1 MDLTG
6 LILFCSMILRNF
18 ITFLVRCSVGIGI
31 VCCQVLEK
39 EIKTLVRDNPEVTHF
54 EVMEWGL
61 HVQPDRLL
69 AVVSEQIRKMEDQ
82 VEAVVLGYGR
92 CQAMDRLPSDFR
104 VPIFRPE
111 AEDCLGV
118 LLGQERYDREIRKE
132 AGTWFFSRGWTEMGM
147 DFIFHELQVN
157 RMAEKGLDPLKIA
170 HRMLKDFTRGLY
182 IETGLEEDQRLWPK
196 ALDISR
202 EFHWRLERT
211 TGSLHLLKQTI
222 EKALKEQ
229 NRYFQK

>member
-1 MDLTG
+1 M
-6 LILFCSMILRNF
+6 
-18 ITFLVRCSVGIGI
+18 GIGI
-31 VCCQVLEK
+31 ITCQVLEK
-39 EIKTLVRDNPEVTHF
+39 EIKSLVKSNPEVSHF

-69 AVVSEQIRKMEDQ
+69 AAVSGQIQQMEKE

-92 CQAMDRLPSDFR
+92 CQAMDRLPVDFK

-118 LLGQERYDREIRKE
+118 LLGQERYEQEIRKE
-132 AGTWFFSRGWTEMGM
+132 VGTWFFSRGWTEMGM

-157 RMAEKGLDPLKIA
+157 RLAEKGLDPLKIA

-182 IETGLEEDQRLWPK
+182 IETGLEDDQRLWPK
-196 ALDISR
+196 ALDIAE
-202 EFHWRLERT
+202 EFNLRLERT
-211 TGSLHLLKQTI
+211 TGSLNLLKQTI

-229 NRYFQK
+229 NKH

>member
-1 MDLTG
+1 M
-6 LILFCSMILRNF
+6 
-18 ITFLVRCSVGIGI
+18 GIGI
-31 VCCQVLEK
+31 ITCQVLEK

-69 AVVSEQIRKMEDQ
+69 AAVSGEIRLIEKE

-92 CQAMDRLPSDFR
+92 CQAMDRLPVDFK

-111 AEDCLGV
+111 AEDCIGV
-118 LLGQERYDREIRKE
+118 LLGQGQYEQEIRKE

-147 DFIFHELQVN
+147 DFIFHELQIN
-157 RMAEKGLDPLKIA
+157 RLAEKGLDPLKIA

-182 IETGLEEDQRLWPK
+182 IETGLEDDLRLWPK
-196 ALDISR
+196 ALEISE
-202 EFHWRLERT
+202 EFHLRLERT
-211 TGSLHLLKQTI
+211 TGSLSLLKQTI
-222 EKALKEQ
+222 EKALAGL
-229 NRYFQK
+229 NRF

>member
-1 MDLTG
+1 
-6 LILFCSMILRNF
+6 
-18 ITFLVRCSVGIGI
+18 VGIGI
-31 VCCQVLEK
+31 ITCQVLEK

-69 AVVSEQIRKMEDQ
+69 AAVSGEIRLIEKE

-92 CQAMDRLPSDFR
+92 CQAMDRLPVDFK

-111 AEDCLGV
+111 AEDCIGV
-118 LLGQERYDREIRKE
+118 LLGQGQYEQEIRKE

-147 DFIFHELQVN
+147 DFIFHELQIN
-157 RMAEKGLDPLKIA
+157 RLAEKGLDPLKIA

-182 IETGLEEDQRLWPK
+182 IETGLEDDLRLWPK
-196 ALDISR
+196 AIEISR
-202 EFHWRLERT
+202 EFNLRLERT
-211 TGSLHLLKQTI
+211 TGGLGLLEQTLK
-222 EKALKEQ
+222 KALK
-229 NRYFQK
+229 K

>member
-1 MDLTG
+1 M
-6 LILFCSMILRNF
+6 
-18 ITFLVRCSVGIGI
+18 GIGI
-31 VCCQVLEK
+31 ITCQVLEK

-69 AVVSEQIRKMEDQ
+69 AAVSGQIREIEDE

-92 CQAMDRLPSDFR
+92 CQAMDRLPVDFK
-104 VPIFRPE
+104 VPTFRPE

-118 LLGQERYDREIRKE
+118 LLGQERYNEELRKE

-157 RMAEKGLDPLKIA
+157 RLAEKGLDPLKIA

-182 IETGLEEDQRLWPK
+182 IETGLEDDLRLWPK
-196 ALDISR
+196 ALEISR
-202 EFHWRLERT
+202 EFHLRLERT
-211 TGSLHLLKQTI
+211 TGSLSLLKQTV
-222 EKALKEQ
+222 EKALAGL
-229 NRYFQK
+229 NRF